1 MAYTNIASPYS
12 TAGDPN
18 ANFNF
23 NRHSWTRFNQD
34 HPAHSKA
41 QFKVA
46 LQQLQEAGVL
56 DPARGY
62 ANEKLRTE
70 ILQGTPGMY
79 SPRNPLGKYQGIHG
93 NFGLIPYNAAKADGW
108 SPQDIFTEIQGGR
121 SGMFMP
127 EGSMAQYREDMAVAT
142 PTPTPPQLPGTQTGQ
157 ANVGARY
164 NALGIRT
171 PSPAGHDLNTG
182 GTKKAFG
189 RDRKNRDLAAAQLAI
204 NPLTL

>member
-1 MAYTNIASPYS
+1 MTYTNIASPYM
-12 TAGDPN
+12 TGNWGP
-18 ANFNF
+18 ANYNF

-34 HPAHSKA
+34 NPSMSKS

-46 LQQLQEAGVL
+46 LQQLQQQGVL
-56 DPARGY
+56 DSSRGW
-62 ANEKLRTE
+62 ANEKLKAEVLR
-70 ILQGTPGMY
+70 GTPGIA

-93 NFGLIPYNAAKADGW
+93 NFGLTPYNAAKADGW
-108 SPQDIFTEIQGGR
+108 EPQDIFTEIQGGR

-127 EGSMAQYREDMAVAT
+127 EGSMAQYREDMAAAT
-142 PTPTPPQLPGTQTGQ
+142 SIPPQLPGSQTGQ
-157 ANVGARY
+157 ANVGAGY

-171 PSPAGHDLNTG
+171 PRPAGHDLNTG

-189 RDRKNRDLAAAQLAI
+189 RDKKNKDIAAAQLAI